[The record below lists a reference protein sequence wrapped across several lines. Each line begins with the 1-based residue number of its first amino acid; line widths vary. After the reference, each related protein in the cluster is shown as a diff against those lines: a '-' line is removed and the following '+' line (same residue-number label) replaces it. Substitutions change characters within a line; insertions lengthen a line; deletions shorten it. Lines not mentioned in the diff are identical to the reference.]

1 MDTASGVTAAVTLW
15 FVSTEHPADILSA
28 DPRADRGFGRK
39 YLAQLNPSW
48 PVTSIGEFP
57 INRSVPASPGEFYIG
72 GFGRVS
78 VVQTLVEN
86 ADTLSELDPHLLRSL
101 PAERIYAFAQGTL
114 GRWEEFGGFARWD
127 HGELRRSLCA
137 TRDELFEDAGLPFP
151 FESPFWA
158 GERNEQIGGISLP
171 FIPLDLVAE
180 AEKQWL
186 GVPISP
192 EGPDIHIAAFAVDGR
207 PAPRVDGSHNR
218 VLPKPGHDTP
228 SGSLSPAVYD
238 DYEDQ
243 RPQGG
248 TADEL
253 ARITERSLVLARR
266 AATGAARGLGIAF
279 RTAREKLRHID
290 RS

>member
-1 MDTASGVTAAVTLW
+1 MTTASGVTAAVTLW
-15 FVSTEHPADILSA
+15 FVSTQHPADILSA

-57 INRSVPASPGEFYIG
+57 INRSVPTSPGEFYIG

-78 VVQTLVEN
+78 VVQTLVDH
-86 ADTLSELDPHLLRSL
+86 ADKLSDLDPRLRTSL
-101 PAERIYAFAQGTL
+101 PADRVYAFARGTQ

-127 HGELRRSLCA
+127 DGVLRRSLCA
-137 TRDELFEDAGLPFP
+137 TRDELFEDAGLPYP

-171 FIPLDLVAE
+171 FVPLDLVAE
-180 AEKQWL
+180 AEQQWL

-207 PAPRVDGSHNR
+207 PAPRVDNTHHR
-218 VLPKPGHDTP
+218 ILPKPGKPDAE
-228 SGSLSPAVYD
+228 SSLSPALYD
-238 DYEDQ
+238 DYEEH
-243 RPQGG
+243 REHSGA
-248 TADEL
+248 ADEL
-253 ARITERSLVLARR
+253 ARMAERSLAFARH
-266 AATGAARGLGIAF
+266 AASGAARGLGAAL
-279 RTAREKLRHID
+279 RAAREKLRHID